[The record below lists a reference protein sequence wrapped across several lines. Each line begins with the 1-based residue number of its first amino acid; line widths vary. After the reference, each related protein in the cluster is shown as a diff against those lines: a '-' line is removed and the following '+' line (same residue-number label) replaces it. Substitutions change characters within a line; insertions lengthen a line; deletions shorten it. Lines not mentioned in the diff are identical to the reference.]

1 MSSLEEKLKWA
12 DPEEFSYTRPPF
24 WRSPF
29 FRNRLA
35 VVSGMF
41 IVLIVLAG
49 ILAPLI
55 APHDPNDQDLTR
67 SLQGTGSEYLLGTD
81 KQGRD
86 ILSRIIYGT
95 RTALL
100 SALMVVILSEFIGVP
115 LGLIS
120 GYYGG
125 FIDNLIMRAWDILLS
140 FPSLLLVI
148 LIVAAFGRGLSSAVV
163 ALSIVYVPMI
173 SRVVRSAALVERE
186 LDYVE
191 AARAIGYPDRRIIFR
206 HVLPNCLSPIL
217 VQSTIDLAYAILD
230 IAALSFL
237 GLGIQPPTSDWG
249 SMLAEGLSYLYL
261 SPNASLA
268 AGFAIMI
275 TVIAFNLFG
284 DGLRAQFDPRQR
296 EI

>member
-1 MSSLEEKLKWA
+1 MTTSGKGLTWMAEEPVYA
-12 DPEEFSYTRPPF
+12 RPPF

-35 VVSGMF
+35 LVSG
-41 IVLIVLAG
+41 VLIILIVIAG
-49 ILAPLI
+49 ILAPFI

-67 SLQGTGSEYLLGTD
+67 SLQGASSEFPLGTD

-100 SALMVVILSEFIGVP
+100 SALMVVILSELIGVP
-115 LGLIS
+115 LGLIA

-140 FPSLLLVI
+140 FPPLLLVI
-148 LIVAAFGRGLSSAVV
+148 LIVATFGRGLSSAVV
-163 ALSIVYVPMI
+163 ALAIVYVPMI
-173 SRVVRSAALVERE
+173 SRVVRGAALVERE

-191 AARAIGYPDRRIIFR
+191 AARAIGYPDMRIIFR
-206 HVLPNCLSPIL
+206 HILPNCLSPIL

-237 GLGIQPPTSDWG
+237 GLGVQPPTPDWG
-249 SMLAEGLSYLYL
+249 SMLSDGLSYLFL
-261 SPNASLA
+261 APNVSLA
-268 AGFAIMI
+268 AGFSIMVA
-275 TVIAFNLFG
+275 VIAFNLFG